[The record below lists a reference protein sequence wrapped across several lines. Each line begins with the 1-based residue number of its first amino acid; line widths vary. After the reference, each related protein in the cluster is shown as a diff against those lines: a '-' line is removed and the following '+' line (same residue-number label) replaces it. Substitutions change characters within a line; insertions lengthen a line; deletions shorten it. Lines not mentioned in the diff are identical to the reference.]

1 MKAGLAAE
9 RVDDEHGV
17 DCVDTSKGAGDDD
30 YLRVFVS
37 AAEAWMAKHKVEGFA
52 IECPVRGDKGG

>member
-1 MKAGLAAE
+1 MTST
-9 RVDDEHGV
+9 VWIY
-17 DCVDTSKGAGDDD
+17 VDTSKGAGDDD

-37 AAEAWMAKHKVEGFA
+37 ADAAEEWMAEHKVEGFA

>member
-1 MKAGLAAE
+1 MT
-9 RVDDEHGV
+9 VWV
-17 DCVDTSKGAGDDD
+17 YVDTSKGAGDDD

-37 AAEAWMAKHKVEGFA
+37 ADAAEAWMAKHNVVGFA